1 VLIFR
6 EGLLAAVGHDLT
18 LRVDDFSIEVDEAAG
33 DTVRARFAAGSLR
46 VATATVSPSDA
57 KDIERNAARDVLDA
71 KRFPEVAFASTRVSH
86 EGGDQARIEGDLT
99 LHGVTR
105 PLVVDARADASHW
118 RAEVRLD
125 QRQFAIKPY
134 SALLGTLKVKPE
146 VVVRVAVPRW

>member
-1 VLIFR
+1 MLIFR

-18 LRVDDFSIEVDEAAG
+18 LRVGDFSLEVDQAAG
-33 DTVRARFAAGSLR
+33 NAVRARFAAGSLR
-46 VATATVSPSDA
+46 VASAGVSPSDA
-57 KDIERNAARDVLDA
+57 RDIERNAARDVLDA
-71 KRFPEVAFASTRVSH
+71 KRYPEIAFASTRVSRD
-86 EGGDQARIEGDLT
+86 GDQARVEGDLT

-125 QRQFAIKPY
+125 QRPFGIKPY

-146 VVVRVAVPRW
+146 LVVRVAVPRW